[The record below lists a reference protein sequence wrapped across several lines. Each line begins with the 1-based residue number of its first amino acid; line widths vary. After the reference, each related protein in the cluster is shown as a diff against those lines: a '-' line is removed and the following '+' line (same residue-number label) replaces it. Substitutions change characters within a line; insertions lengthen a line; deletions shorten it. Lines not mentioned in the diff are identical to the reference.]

1 MNKLNL
7 TVILSAF
14 LFSLLFVQEA
24 CKKKEDEVINDFA
37 VNLPRYHLT
46 HDVYYSVN
54 PEDRSLELEFNQ
66 PLDPVSV
73 DGNLSFYDK
82 SGALDDRYTLEVSGN
97 MILLVFKRDFQ
108 LKDGWQYFI
117 KISPGLKSANGQSL
131 AGNGILEI
139 RTLTNPLP
147 ASDLVGTD
155 SVARNSIAII
165 SDLHLGDAR
174 ASENHYCWFG
184 KNKAALESFLDYVV
198 ASRRFKK
205 LVILGDLFDEWLVPY
220 TVSPFDPQLNI
231 NSTSDYF
238 HAVVNN
244 PVNTGIISRLKA
256 IALNDKIELIYVP
269 GNHDMLMTREMME
282 ELIPNTTWAGKDETP
297 GLGYYSP
304 TEEIIMEHGH
314 RYDFFNCPQ
323 SLVNPGHELPPGYF
337 VSRLY
342 AQGMMDQGNILKSA
356 NQTSGSFEF
365 KTAWT
370 LAYLYTIAHFDM
382 PLPQDDSA
390 NILMGGI
397 DDYSNPMSFNGAK
410 KMYAENIEELWP
422 ETQTKNKVPVPTEC
436 CFHAIWNGH
445 SDLWSAAMT
454 QYILQPPAPVT
465 YKVIAFGHT
474 HQPELKTYVA
484 AGEILNVYANSGSW
498 LDEDASDYKVRT
510 FLTINPAAWTG
521 SQLDVVSLY
530 QYNSSGAGQYTP
542 VLLGEESVE
551 AN

>member
-1 MNKLNL
+1 MNKINL
-7 TVILSAF
+7 TIILSFF

-24 CKKKEDEVINDFA
+24 CKKKEDEVINDFT
-37 VNLPRYHLT
+37 VNLPRYNMS
-46 HDVYYSVN
+46 HDVYYLVN
-54 PEDRSLELEFNQ
+54 PKDRSIELEFNK
-66 PLDPVSV
+66 PLNPATV

-82 SGALDDRYTLEVSGN
+82 SGALDDRYSLEVSGN
-97 MILLVFKRDFQ
+97 MILLVFKSDFQ
-108 LKDGWQYFI
+108 LHDAWQYFI
-117 KISPGLKSANGQSL
+117 EISPGLKSADGQSL
-131 AGNGILEI
+131 AGNATLEI
-139 RTLTNPLP
+139 RTLSYPLP
-147 ASDLVGTD
+147 SSDLIGAD
-155 SVARNSIAII
+155 STERNSIACI
-165 SDLHLGDAR
+165 SDLHLGDER
-174 ASENHYCWFG
+174 ANENNYCWFG
-184 KNKAALESFLDYVV
+184 KNKAALENFLDYVV
-198 ASRRFKK
+198 NSHQFRK
-205 LVILGDLFDEWLVPY
+205 LVIMGDLFDEWLVPY
-220 TVSPFDPQLNI
+220 TISPFDPQVNI
-231 NSTSDYF
+231 NSSSDYF
-238 HAVVNN
+238 HAVASN
-244 PVNTGIISRLKA
+244 PVNTGIINRLKN
-256 IALNDKIELIYVP
+256 IALNENIELVYIP
-269 GNHDMLMTREMME
+269 GNHDMLLTREIMDE
-282 ELIPNTTWAGKDETP
+282 IIPHLTWAGKDETP

-304 TEEIIMEHGH
+304 MEEIIMEHGH

-323 SLVNPGHELPPGYF
+323 SLVNPGHQLPPGYF

-342 AQGMMDQGNILKSA
+342 AQGMMDKGNVLKSA

-365 KTAWT
+365 ETAWT

-510 FLTINPAAWTG
+510 FLTIKPAAWTG

-530 QYNSSGAGQYTP
+530 QYNSSGTGQYKP